1 MKSASVLFWVTKLT
15 KTQKVSVIGNPLENG
30 DLNELLKEASL
41 FFSEAALLSHCSLYE
56 LTFLYIC

>member
-1 MKSASVLFWVTKLT
+1 VKSASVLFWVTKLT

-41 FFSEAALLSHCSLYE
+41 FFQKQPC
-56 LTFLYIC
+56 